1 VQGFKMTYLNQSVI
15 RRLSTLLSSLHDQSC
30 QLDAINTQDK
40 SHRLIENNNL
50 FSNHLF
56 SAQSDQLSDYSSEIK
71 KKLIDF
77 SKLYAKNDDCA
88 VKIELAKASLAHIEQ
103 QLSALIT
110 AIKSNSVI
118 HKAAKINND
127 ATNNVRKKYF
137 NNINRQNRNHK
148 KLAKTILHSS
158 HQLHKKLTE
167 HHEFERRL
175 IKMISDREKNL
186 QINSNSAVLNNEML
200 ALHQRLGRCR
210 KAIYAIE
217 VDIAKTNKQE
227 KI

>member
-88 VKIELAKASLAHIEQ
+88 VKIGLAKASLAHIEQ

-137 NNINRQNRNHK
+137 NNINRQNSTHK

-175 IKMISDREKNL
+175 IKMISDREKKL
-186 QINSNSAVLNNEML
+186 QINSSSAVLNNEML

>member
-50 FSNHLF
+50 FSIHLF

-88 VKIELAKASLAHIEQ
+88 VKIGLAKASLAHIEQ

-137 NNINRQNRNHK
+137 NNINRQNSTHK

-175 IKMISDREKNL
+175 IKMISDREKKL
-186 QINSNSAVLNNEML
+186 QINSSSAVLNNEML

>member
-1 VQGFKMTYLNQSVI
+1 MTYLNQSVI

-88 VKIELAKASLAHIEQ
+88 VKIGLAKASLAHIEQ

-137 NNINRQNRNHK
+137 NNINRQNRTHK

-175 IKMISDREKNL
+175 IKMISDREKKL
-186 QINSNSAVLNNEML
+186 QINSSSALLNNEML

>member
-50 FSNHLF
+50 FSIHLF

-88 VKIELAKASLAHIEQ
+88 VKIGLAKASLAHIEQ

-137 NNINRQNRNHK
+137 NNINRQNSTHK

-175 IKMISDREKNL
+175 IKMISDREKKL
-186 QINSNSAVLNNEML
+186 QINSSSALLNNEML

>member
-88 VKIELAKASLAHIEQ
+88 VKIGLAKASLAHIEQ

-137 NNINRQNRNHK
+137 NNINRQNSTHK

-175 IKMISDREKNL
+175 IKMISDREKKL
-186 QINSNSAVLNNEML
+186 QINSSSALLNNEML

>member
-88 VKIELAKASLAHIEQ
+88 VKIGLAKASLAHIEQ

-137 NNINRQNRNHK
+137 NNINRQNSTHK

>member
-88 VKIELAKASLAHIEQ
+88 VKIGLAKASLAHIEQ

-137 NNINRQNRNHK
+137 NNINRQNRTHK

-175 IKMISDREKNL
+175 IKMISDREKKL
-186 QINSNSAVLNNEML
+186 QINSSSALLNNEML

>member
-88 VKIELAKASLAHIEQ
+88 VKIGLAKASLAHIEQ

-137 NNINRQNRNHK
+137 NNINRQNRTHK

-175 IKMISDREKNL
+175 IKMISDREKKL
-186 QINSNSAVLNNEML
+186 QINSSSAELNNEML